1 MDRKPES
8 EIESSIISEQAKT
21 DKSLDLLY
29 LSPPSKTSPREIGKS
44 RVRLPCYKAVLPLSV
59 TTSFLLDIF
68 LTSCNKHKFTISE
81 QTPNSIT
88 ATQTLT
94 STMRNFFTCILPLSE
109 DKNAKTS
116 SIVRIDVR
124 VNEKNCARV
133 VTVKGMHG
141 FPNRIC
147 QVIQAFKELLEK
159 AGTEYFKENKE
170 DNDFIVLNFQTVF
183 YQVSR
188 ILSNAES
195 PAGKLC
201 LSFTEE
207 FWKKYGDIQLA
218 AQNTR
223 IMMSFIKSSIDGI
236 NNIIGKNVPSHSRL
250 AIEKFVFTK
259 IFHHIKKIYCEKKL
273 EVTIRLHQKKEENH
287 LKSDEELMRQLDVKA
302 KFCIVGVKNPYFAAI
317 ESLNSLDKHSCP
329 IDKLNCILE
338 STTHMKTTIIDYW
351 HGREELETMDDQ
363 LPVIIF
369 IVFKT
374 SLETF
379 PAQIDF
385 LLDYSRVN
393 TGMDNENR
401 LLINYDAAV
410 SFILSDM

>member
-21 DKSLDLLY
+21 NKSINLFY
-29 LSPPSKTSPREIGKS
+29 LQPSSKTSPREISKS
-44 RVRLPCYKAVLPLSV
+44 RIFLPCYKVILPLSIS
-59 TTSFLLDIF
+59 TSFLLDIF
-68 LTSCNKHKFTISE
+68 LASCKKQKFLISN
-81 QTPNSIT
+81 QTPNSII
-88 ATQTLT
+88 ATQILA
-94 STMRNFFTCILPLSE
+94 STIRNLFTCVLPISE
-109 DKNAKTS
+109 DKKAKIS
-116 SIVRIDVR
+116 SIVRIDVK

-133 VTVKGMHG
+133 VTIKGIHG

-147 QVIQAFKELLEK
+147 QVIQTFKKLLEK
-159 AGTEYFKENKE
+159 VDIEYFNENKE
-170 DNDFIVLNFQTVF
+170 DNDYVLFNFQTVF

-188 ILSNAES
+188 ILSNTES
-195 PAGKLC
+195 PAGKIF

-207 FWKKYGDIQLA
+207 FLKKYSDVHLA

-223 IMMSFIKSSIDGI
+223 AMMTFIKNSIDGI
-236 NNIIGKNVPSHSRL
+236 NNIIGKNLLSHSRV

-259 IFHHIKKIYCEKKL
+259 IFPHIKKIYCEKKS
-273 EVTIRLHQKKEENH
+273 EITTRLHQKKQEN
-287 LKSDEELMRQLDVKA
+287 LIKTDDELMRQLGIKS
-302 KFCIVGVKNPYFAAI
+302 KFCIADVNNPYFSAI
-317 ESLNSLDKHSCP
+317 ESLNSLDKHNCP
-329 IDKLNCILE
+329 IDKINCILE
-338 STTHMKTTIIDYW
+338 SITHMKTTIIDYW
-351 HGREELETMDDQ
+351 HGREELEAMDDQ

-374 SLETF
+374 SLCTF

-385 LLDYSRVN
+385 MLDYSRVN
-393 TGMDNENR
+393 AGMDNENR